1 MNHNRPTN
9 WTFQLPHT
17 IIFCL
22 PPGGASTSIL
32 ADAHLTNTHVKFV
45 LAPIA
50 FGMELLADVMIMLGT
65 VFYLRKGR
73 QGHSPSFRYVAV
85 CIERSTPLY
94 QTVL

>member
-1 MNHNRPTN
+1 VS
-9 WTFQLPHT
+9 LV
-17 IIFCL
+17 
-22 PPGGASTSIL
+22 
-32 ADAHLTNTHVKFV
+32 ADARLTNTHVKLI

-85 CIERSTPLY
+85 CMVCSTRLY
-94 QTVL
+94 ETVL